1 MPDPIQFPLHR
12 TLLIGVCSLV
22 LTACEL
28 INPDEQI
35 PSFLRI
41 EEYSLVT
48 SASQGIAVHK
58 LTDAWVFVDEELV
71 GVYELPAS
79 IPVLSAGPTKVRIEA
94 GSRVSGLVGQRAS
107 NPFMNHFNGTIEL
120 FADSHLVFNPVMT
133 YTGNT
138 VFKWMEEFSDPGVS
152 LVATSLN
159 DGDLV
164 RVSGSEA
171 YAGQSF
177 KMSLTESQLLVEC
190 ATALAYPLPGLGA
203 PVYLEFSY
211 RNNNS
216 LYVGLISGTP
226 GGVTQTSVLVLNPSA
241 DWNHVYVNLTS
252 VLSSGTLAGAIGHQV
267 FFGFLRDQGVT
278 GEAYAVLDNIK
289 LMH

>member
-1 MPDPIQFPLHR
+1 MAVP
-12 TLLIGVCSLV
+12 S
-22 LTACEL
+22 CEL

-35 PSFLRI
+35 PAFIRI
-41 EEYSLVT
+41 EEYTLVT
-48 SASQGIAVHK
+48 TAEQGIAVHK

-79 IPVLSAGPTKVRIEA
+79 IPVLSAGLTKVRIEA

-107 NPFMNHFNGTIEL
+107 NPFMEHFNGTLTL
-120 FADSHLVFNPVMT
+120 FPDSQLLFNPVVS
-133 YTGNT
+133 YRSNT
-138 VFKWMEEFSDPGVS
+138 VLKWKEEFSEPGVS

-159 DGDLV
+159 DGDLT

-177 KMSLTESQLLVEC
+177 KMSLTENQLLVEC
-190 ATALAYPLPGLGA
+190 ATALAYPLPAAGT
-203 PVYLEFSY
+203 PVFLEFSY
-211 RNNNS
+211 RNNNL

-241 DWNHVYVNLTS
+241 EWNHVYVNLTG
-252 VLSSGTLAGAIGHQV
+252 VLSSGTLTGAIGHQV
-267 FFGFLRDQGVT
+267 FFGFLRDDGVT
-278 GEAYAVLDNIK
+278 GEAYAVIDNIK